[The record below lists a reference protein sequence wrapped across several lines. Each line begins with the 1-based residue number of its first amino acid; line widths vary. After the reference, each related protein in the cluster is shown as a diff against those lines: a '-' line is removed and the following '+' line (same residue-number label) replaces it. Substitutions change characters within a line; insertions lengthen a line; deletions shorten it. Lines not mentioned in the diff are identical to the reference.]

1 MYWRIASRKTNNIL
15 NLLDPWCLYL
25 KSMATPQ
32 SFLIN
37 SCHFLLNSMATLQSL
52 LSRFM
57 VFIGEAKGKYY
68 AFISPFKS
76 SINSISWDA
85 PSDLKMAFPSLTFR
99 VGKFESL
106 FFHHL
111 ICFPHIAF
119 IFML

>member
-1 MYWRIASRKTNNIL
+1 
-15 NLLDPWCLYL
+15 
-25 KSMATPQ
+25 MAI
-32 SFLIN
+32 F
-37 SCHFLLNSMATLQSL
+37 
-52 LSRFM
+52 
-57 VFIGEAKGKYY
+57 GEAKGKDY
-68 AFISPFKS
+68 AFISPSFKS

-119 IFML
+119 ICML